1 MDDFRMNDDMP
12 NHIETTFAL
21 DVSIVVPVYGGSTA
35 LPELCSRLDAVML
48 TAGLS
53 YEVILVDDRGQAE
66 AWSVINTV
74 AARHPQVRGLRLGR
88 NFGQHAATICGIS
101 YARGKWIVTM
111 DDDLEHPPESVPA
124 LLAAGNDDYPLVY
137 GTFEKRTHA
146 VYRNLSSEL
155 MRRILKRAFPDL
167 NEDYCSFRAIRA
179 PLAKQ
184 LDRFG
189 FNRPYI
195 DGMLSWLTSSTRSVS
210 VPHEQRQHGESTY
223 TMRKLLSHAANIFVT
238 FSYLPLRIATFGGAA
253 LAAISFLYLLY
264 VIYGRLTGGITD
276 PGYASLMSVV
286 LFACGIQLLIL
297 GVVGEYVGRL
307 MGATFRRP
315 VYVVDCETSSLKAKL
330 LNPISSDTSSKTI
343 C

>member
-1 MDDFRMNDDMP
+1 MDNFKMNDMP
-12 NHIETTFAL
+12 NQIETAFAL

-35 LPELCSRLDAVML
+35 LPELCSRLDAVMR

-53 YEVILVDDRGQAE
+53 YEVILVDDRGQIE
-66 AWSVINTV
+66 AWSVISTV

-101 YARGKWIVTM
+101 YARGKWVVTM

-124 LLAAGNDDYPLVY
+124 LLAAGNDDYPLIY
-137 GTFEKRTHA
+137 GVFEKRTHA
-146 VYRNLSSEL
+146 TYRNLSSKL
-155 MRRILKRAFPDL
+155 MRRMLKRAFPDL
-167 NEDYCSFRAIRA
+167 NEDYCSFRAIHA

-238 FSYLPLRIATFGGAA
+238 FSYLPLRIATFGGAM

-264 VIYGRLTGGITD
+264 VIYGRLSGSIAN

-315 VYVVDCETSSLKAKL
+315 VYVVDSEVG
-330 LNPISSDTSSKTI
+330 NR
-343 C
+343 

>member
-1 MDDFRMNDDMP
+1 MNDDMP

-21 DVSIVVPVYGGSTA
+21 DVSIVVPVYGGSAA
-35 LPELCSRLDAVML
+35 LPELCSRLDAVMR

-66 AWSVINTV
+66 AWSAISTV

-101 YARGKWIVTM
+101 YARGKWVVTM

-124 LLAAGNDDYPLVY
+124 LLAAGDDDHPLVY

-146 VYRNLSSEL
+146 AYRNLSSEL
-155 MRRILKRAFPDL
+155 MRRMLKRAFPDL
-167 NEDYCSFRAIRA
+167 NEDYCSFRAIHA

-238 FSYLPLRIATFGGAA
+238 FSYLPLRIATFGGAT
-253 LAAISFLYLLY
+253 LATLSFLYLLY
-264 VIYGRLTGGITD
+264 VIYGRLSGSITD

-315 VYVVDCETSSLKAKL
+315 VYVVDCEAGGDLSTHT
-330 LNPISSDTSSKTI
+330 NFN
-343 C
+343 

>member
-1 MDDFRMNDDMP
+1 MNDMP
-12 NHIETTFAL
+12 NPIETAFAL
-21 DVSIVVPVYGGSTA
+21 DVSIVVPVYGGSAA
-35 LPELCSRLDAVML
+35 LPELCSRLDTVMR

-66 AWSVINTV
+66 AWSVISTV

-101 YARGKWIVTM
+101 YARGKWLVTM
-111 DDDLEHPPESVPA
+111 DDDLEHPPESIPA
-124 LLAAGNDDYPLVY
+124 LLAAGDDDHPLVY

-146 VYRNLSSEL
+146 AYRNLSSEL
-155 MRRILKRAFPDL
+155 MRRMLKRAFPDL
-167 NEDYCSFRAIRA
+167 NEDYCSFRAIHA

-238 FSYLPLRIATFGGAA
+238 FSYLPLRIATFGGAV
-253 LAAISFLYLLY
+253 LAGINFLFLLY
-264 VIYGRLTGGITD
+264 VIYGRLSGSIHN

-315 VYVVDCETSSLKAKL
+315 VYVVDCETSSAKRRY
-330 LNPISSDTSSKTI
+330 
-343 C
+343 

>member
-1 MDDFRMNDDMP
+1 MNDDMP
-12 NHIETTFAL
+12 NQIETAFAL
-21 DVSIVVPVYGGSTA
+21 DVSIVVPVYGGSAA
-35 LPELCSRLDAVML
+35 LPELCSRLDAAMR
-48 TAGLS
+48 TAGLD
-53 YEVILVDDRGQAE
+53 YEVILVDDRGQTE
-66 AWSVINTV
+66 AWSVISTV

-124 LLAAGNDDYPLVY
+124 LLAAGNDDYPLIY
-137 GTFEKRTHA
+137 GVFEKRTHA
-146 VYRNLSSEL
+146 TYRNLSSEL
-155 MRRILKRAFPDL
+155 MRRMLKRAFPDL
-167 NEDYCSFRAIRA
+167 NEDYCSFRAIHA

-195 DGMLSWLTSSTRSVS
+195 DGMLSWLTSSTRSVN

-238 FSYLPLRIATFGGAA
+238 FSYLPLRIATFGGAM

-264 VIYGRLTGGITD
+264 VIYGRLSGSIAN

-315 VYVVDCETSSLKAKL
+315 VYVVDSEVG
-330 LNPISSDTSSKTI
+330 NR
-343 C
+343 

>member
-1 MDDFRMNDDMP
+1 MDDFNMNDDTP
-12 NHIETTFAL
+12 SQIETTFAL
-21 DVSIVVPVYGGSTA
+21 DVSIVVPVYGSSAA
-35 LPELCSRLDAVML
+35 LPELCNRLDAVMR
-48 TAGLS
+48 TTGLD

-66 AWSVINTV
+66 AWSVISTV
-74 AARHPQVRGLRLGR
+74 AARHPHVRGLRLGR

-124 LLAAGNDDYPLVY
+124 LLAVGDDDHPLVY
-137 GTFEKRTHA
+137 GVFEKRTHA
-146 VYRNLSSEL
+146 TYRNLSSEL
-155 MRRILKRAFPDL
+155 MRRMLKRAFPDL
-167 NEDYCSFRAIRA
+167 NEDYCSFRAIHA

-238 FSYLPLRIATFGGAA
+238 FSYLPLRIATFSGAG
-253 LAAISFLYLLY
+253 LAAISFLYLMY
-264 VIYGRLTGGITD
+264 VIYGRLTGGITN

-315 VYVVDCETSSLKAKL
+315 VYVVDSEVGRSPVRAG
-330 LNPISSDTSSKTI
+330 
-343 C
+343 

>member
-1 MDDFRMNDDMP
+1 MNGSTMNDNLANP
-12 NHIETTFAL
+12 TSEIFVP
-21 DVSIVVPVYGGSTA
+21 DVSIVVPVYGGSAA
-35 LPELCSRLDAVML
+35 LPELCRRLNQAL
-48 TAGLS
+48 QSTGLDH
-53 YEVILVDDRGQAE
+53 EVILVDDRGQPE
-66 AWSVINTV
+66 TWGVICAIT
-74 AARHPQVRGLRLGR
+74 ARYPRVRGLRLGR
-88 NFGQHAATICGIS
+88 NFGQHAATICGIAH
-101 YARGKWIVTM
+101 ARGEWIVTM
-111 DDDLEHPPESVPA
+111 DDDLEHPPESIPT
-124 LLAAGNDDYPLVY
+124 LLAAGDDDHPLVY

-146 VYRNLSSEL
+146 AYRNLSSEL
-155 MRRILKRAFPDL
+155 MRRMLKRAFPDL
-167 NEDYCSFRAIRA
+167 NEDYCSFRAIHA

-184 LDRFG
+184 LDCFG
-189 FNRPYI
+189 FDRPYI

-238 FSYLPLRIATFGGAA
+238 FSYLPLRIATFGGAT

-264 VIYGRLTGGITD
+264 VVYGRLSGSIIN

-315 VYVVDCETSSLKAKL
+315 VYVVDCDTSSQQSKT
-330 LNPISSDTSSKTI
+330 LNPITSNPSSNAI
-343 C
+343 R

>member
-1 MDDFRMNDDMP
+1 MNDDTP
-12 NHIETTFAL
+12 SQIETAFAL
-21 DVSIVVPVYGGSTA
+21 DVSIVVPVYGGSAA
-35 LPELCSRLDAVML
+35 LPELCNRLDAVMR
-48 TAGLS
+48 TTGLD

-66 AWSVINTV
+66 AWSVISTV
-74 AARHPQVRGLRLGR
+74 AARHPHVRGLRLGR

-124 LLAAGNDDYPLVY
+124 LLAVGDDDHPLVY
-137 GTFEKRTHA
+137 GVFEKRTHA
-146 VYRNLSSEL
+146 TYRNLSSEL
-155 MRRILKRAFPDL
+155 MRRMLKRAFPDL
-167 NEDYCSFRAIRA
+167 NEDYCSFRAIHA

-238 FSYLPLRIATFGGAA
+238 FSYLPLRIATFSGAG
-253 LAAISFLYLLY
+253 LAAISFLYLMY
-264 VIYGRLTGGITD
+264 VIYGRLTGGITN

-315 VYVVDCETSSLKAKL
+315 VYVVDSEVGHSPLRAG
-330 LNPISSDTSSKTI
+330 
-343 C
+343 